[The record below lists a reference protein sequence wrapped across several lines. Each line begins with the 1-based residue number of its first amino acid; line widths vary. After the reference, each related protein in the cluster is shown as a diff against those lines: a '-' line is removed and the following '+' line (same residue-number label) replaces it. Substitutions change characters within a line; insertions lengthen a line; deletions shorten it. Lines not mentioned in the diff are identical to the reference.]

1 MRFVAAILCLLSL
14 AIAFA
19 DTARA
24 AGIGDATELA
34 YWNSVKGSQNPVIV
48 QTYLTRYPNGIFA
61 EVARVMVAALG
72 PAETAALDEARARE
86 SRDRDLP
93 RLIQEALDSVGCDP
107 GPIDGIW
114 GRRSQ
119 RALDDFAAAAI
130 VSPPQQVI
138 GEATLDLVEA
148 FDGRVCQVLC
158 SAREAEGDVPCVTR
172 QPQRQA
178 IEPPV
183 EGSFDDPAIGGL
195 PLDICVS
202 AGASCRGQAALRY
215 CRDQGYRSLVEH
227 TTAIF
232 PETAH
237 IAGGTCTPRD
247 PILCGG
253 YARIVCAR

>member
-1 MRFVAAILCLLSL
+1 MRFLAAILCLLST
-14 AIAFA
+14 AIVFA

-24 AGIGDATELA
+24 AGDRDAAEIA
-34 YWNSVKGSQNPVIV
+34 YWISVKGSQNPVIV
-48 QTYLTRYPNGIFA
+48 ETYLARYPDGMFA
-61 EVARVMVAALG
+61 ALARVMVAALG
-72 PAETAALDEARARE
+72 PAETSVLDEARARE

-93 RLIQEALDSVGCDP
+93 RHIQAALDGAGCDP

-119 RALDDFAAAAI
+119 RALDAFAAAAI

-138 GEATLDLVEA
+138 SEATLDLIEA

-172 QPQRQA
+172 QPQRQE

-183 EGSFDDPAIGGL
+183 EGSFDNPAIDGL

-202 AGASCRGQAALRY
+202 AGANCRGQAAQRY
-215 CRDQGYRSLVEH
+215 CRDQGYQRLVEH
-227 TTAIF
+227 TTEIY

-237 IAGGTCTPRD
+237 ITGGTCTPRG
-247 PILCGG
+247 PTVCGG